1 MIGWF
6 QVVASQV
13 QARRRQRRPGSML
26 RPERPRSS
34 AAWLAAGAVCWGLA
48 AAGCA
53 APAGEKPMTCSQLGG
68 SCSAS
73 GTSCCGNLLCVGVNN
88 GFCVAP

>member
-6 QVVASQV
+6 QVVASHV
-13 QARRRQRRPGSML
+13 QPRRRQAQPRSTR
-26 RPERPRSS
+26 RPERPRPGV
-34 AAWLAAGAVCWGLA
+34 AWLAAAAVCWGLA

-68 SCSAS
+68 PCSAPGS
-73 GTSCCGNLLCVGVNN
+73 SCCDNLLCTGVSNA
-88 GFCVAP
+88 FCVAP